1 MVDNIPG
8 LSIKTRNTQSWSPA
22 AARTRARLRNK
33 LIHNLGCVLV
43 LAFLLFMQPLLHVM
57 CIRNYYKKQQQHYTE
72 STVATCMQCLES
84 QQANGLVAGLSIG
97 S

>member
-8 LSIKTRNTQSWSPA
+8 LSIKTRNTQSWSPG

-43 LAFLLFMQPLLHVM
+43 LASYSSCNPCCML
-57 CIRNYYKKQQQHYTE
+57 CASEIIIEKKQHYTE
-72 STVATCMQCLES
+72 STVATCMQYLES